1 MFVLTTDQ
9 SGRILV
15 EHVVPRSGSSEN
27 LVALPNVEES
37 SSLTELEE
45 WMKNHSITQVSETKR
60 FNLLT
65 STDLPKAEYVSC
77 SVENAGTP
85 KFPFE
90 WVSVE
95 NLWQKNIDNSIAA
108 AMNQIIGQVEKTNSG
123 SLEKLE
129 QLFVKD
135 FDLNKINPRVFFA
148 KSETVEATETLIS
161 FLGAFSV
168 GNGQQTAR
176 LCMHHSQSQV
186 IQEMLMIHAV
196 PISTG
201 PLRQNNDSSVS
212 YHMMRGALEITLHHG
227 GDVGDIVHHV
237 ERRADQPS
245 SPSSIRVP
253 ARVFRTI
260 RTITDSAV
268 FIEVQ
273 SGPFS
278 DSDTEWSAKE
288 DIR

>member
-1 MFVLTTDQ
+1 MFVLTTDK

-15 EHVVPRSGSSEN
+15 EHVVARSGSSEN
-27 LVALPNVEES
+27 LVALPNVEKNFS
-37 SSLTELEE
+37 QTQLEN
-45 WMKNHSITQVSETKR
+45 WMKNHSITKVFETKR
-60 FNLLT
+60 FSLLT
-65 STDLPKAEYVSC
+65 STDLPKTEYTSC
-77 SVENAGTP
+77 SVENAGSP

-90 WVSVE
+90 WLSVE
-95 NLWQKNIDNSIAA
+95 NLWQKNIDNSIAT
-108 AMNQIIGQVEKTNSG
+108 AMNQIIWQVERTSPG

-129 QLFVKD
+129 QMFVKD
-135 FDLNKINPRVFFA
+135 FDLNKVNPRVFFA
-148 KSETVEATETLIS
+148 KSETVEATEALIS

-227 GDVGDIVHHV
+227 GVVGDIVHHV

-245 SPSSIRVP
+245 SQSSIRVP

>member
-1 MFVLTTDQ
+1 MFVLTTDK

-15 EHVVPRSGSSEN
+15 EHVLPRSGSSKN
-27 LVALPNVEES
+27 LLALPSVENNCS
-37 SSLTELEE
+37 QTQLEN
-45 WMKNHSITQVSETKR
+45 WMKNHSITQVSQTNT
-60 FNLLT
+60 FSLLT
-65 STDLPKAEYVSC
+65 STDLPKTDYVSC
-77 SVENAGTP
+77 SVDNSGSP
-85 KFPFE
+85 KLPLE

-95 NLWQKNIDNSIAA
+95 TLWQKDIDQSIAV
-108 AMNQIIGQVEKTNSG
+108 AMNQIVGQVERINPG
-123 SLEKLE
+123 SLGILE
-129 QLFVKD
+129 QSFVKK
-135 FDLNKINPRVFFA
+135 FDLNKINARVFFA
-148 KSETVEATETLIS
+148 KSETVGATEALIS

-212 YHMMRGALEITLHHG
+212 YHMVRGALEITLHHG
-227 GDVGDIVHHV
+227 GSVGDIVHHV

-278 DSDTEWSAKE
+278 DSDTEWCAIG
-288 DIR
+288 DIQ

>member
-15 EHVVPRSGSSEN
+15 EHVVARSGSSES
-27 LVALPNVEES
+27 LVALPNVEKNS
-37 SSLTELEE
+37 SPTELEE
-45 WMKNHSITQVSETKR
+45 WMKSHSITQVSEPKR
-60 FNLLT
+60 FSLLT
-65 STDLPKAEYVSC
+65 STDLPKAEYVAC
-77 SVENAGTP
+77 SVENVGSP

-90 WVSVE
+90 WISVE
-95 NLWQKNIDNSIAA
+95 NLWQKNIDNSIAS
-108 AMNQIIGQVEKTNSG
+108 AMNQIFEQVEKTNSG

-129 QLFVKD
+129 QLFVND

-148 KSETVEATETLIS
+148 KSETVEATEALIS

-227 GDVGDIVHHV
+227 GAVGDIAHHV

-245 SPSSIRVP
+245 SQSSIRVP

-278 DSDTEWSAKE
+278 DSDTEWSVIE

>member
-1 MFVLTTDQ
+1 MFVLTTDK

-27 LVALPNVEES
+27 LVALPNVEKNFS
-37 SSLTELEE
+37 QTQLEN
-45 WMKNHSITQVSETKR
+45 WMKNHSITKVFETKR
-60 FNLLT
+60 FSLLT
-65 STDLPKAEYVSC
+65 STDLPKTEYTSC
-77 SVENAGTP
+77 SVENAGSP

-90 WVSVE
+90 WLSVE
-95 NLWQKNIDNSIAA
+95 TLWQKNIDNSIAT
-108 AMNQIIGQVEKTNSG
+108 AMNQIIWQVEKTIPG
-123 SLEKLE
+123 SSEKLE
-129 QLFVKD
+129 QMFVKD
-135 FDLNKINPRVFFA
+135 FDLNKVNPRVFFA
-148 KSETVEATETLIS
+148 KSETVEAKEALIS

-227 GDVGDIVHHV
+227 GVVGDIVHHV

-245 SPSSIRVP
+245 SQSSIRVP

-278 DSDTEWSAKE
+278 DSDTEWSAKD

>member
-27 LVALPNVEES
+27 LVALPNVEKNS
-37 SSLTELEE
+37 SPTDLEE

-60 FNLLT
+60 FSLLT
-65 STDLPKAEYVSC
+65 STDLPKVEYVSY
-77 SVENAGTP
+77 SVENAGSP

-95 NLWQKNIDNSIAA
+95 SLWQKNIDNSIAT
-108 AMNQIIGQVEKTNSG
+108 AMNQIIGQVEKINSG
-123 SLEKLE
+123 SIEKLE

-148 KSETVEATETLIS
+148 KSETVEATEALIS

-227 GDVGDIVHHV
+227 GAVGDITHHV

-245 SPSSIRVP
+245 SQSSIRVP

-278 DSDTEWSAKE
+278 DSDTEWSAIE

>member
-9 SGRILV
+9 FGRILIENV
-15 EHVVPRSGSSEN
+15 AARSGSSEN
-27 LVALPNVEES
+27 LVALPNIEKNF
-37 SSLTELEE
+37 LQAELEN
-45 WMKNHSITQVSETKR
+45 WMKSHSISQVSETIR
-60 FNLLT
+60 FSLLT
-65 STDLPKAEYVSC
+65 TTDQPKTEYISC
-77 SVENAGTP
+77 SVENVGTP
-85 KFPFE
+85 KSPFE

-95 NLWQKNIDNSIAA
+95 NLWQKNIDYSIAS
-108 AMNQIIGQVEKTNSG
+108 AMNQIIGQVEKINPG

-135 FDLNKINPRVFFA
+135 FDLNKVNPRVFFA
-148 KSETVEATETLIS
+148 KSETVEVTEALIS

-201 PLRQNNDSSVS
+201 PLRQNNNSSVS

-227 GDVGDIVHHV
+227 GTVGNIVHHV

-260 RTITDSAV
+260 RTVTDSAV

-278 DSDTEWSAKE
+278 DSDTEWCAIE

>member
-1 MFVLTTDQ
+1 MFVLTTDH

-15 EHVVPRSGSSEN
+15 ENVVARSGSSEN
-27 LVALPNVEES
+27 LVALPNVEKNFS
-37 SSLTELEE
+37 QTQLEE
-45 WMKNHSITQVSETKR
+45 WMKNHSITQLSETKR
-60 FNLLT
+60 FSLLT
-65 STDLPKAEYVSC
+65 STDLPKTEYVSC
-77 SVENAGTP
+77 SVENAGSS
-85 KFPFE
+85 KFPYE

-95 NLWQKNIDNSIAA
+95 NLWQKNIDNSIAT
-108 AMNQIIGQVEKTNSG
+108 AMNQIIGQVEKINSG

-135 FDLNKINPRVFFA
+135 FDLNKVNPRVFFA
-148 KSETVEATETLIS
+148 KSETVEATESLIS

-176 LCMHHSQSQV
+176 LCMHQSQSQV

-227 GDVGDIVHHV
+227 GAVGDIVHHV
-237 ERRADQPS
+237 ERRVDQPS

-288 DIR
+288 DLR

>member
-1 MFVLTTDQ
+1 M
-9 SGRILV
+9 
-15 EHVVPRSGSSEN
+15 
-27 LVALPNVEES
+27 
-37 SSLTELEE
+37 
-45 WMKNHSITQVSETKR
+45 
-60 FNLLT
+60 
-65 STDLPKAEYVSC
+65 
-77 SVENAGTP
+77 
-85 KFPFE
+85 
-90 WVSVE
+90 
-95 NLWQKNIDNSIAA
+95 
-108 AMNQIIGQVEKTNSG
+108 
-123 SLEKLE
+123 
-129 QLFVKD
+129 FVKD
-135 FDLNKINPRVFFA
+135 FDLNKVNPRVFFA
-148 KSETVEATETLIS
+148 KSETVEATEAMIS

-237 ERRADQPS
+237 ERRVDQPS

-278 DSDTEWSAKE
+278 DSDTEWSAKV

>member
-1 MFVLTTDQ
+1 MFVLTTDK

-15 EHVVPRSGSSEN
+15 EHVSPRSGSSKN
-27 LVALPNVEES
+27 LVALPSVEKNCS
-37 SSLTELEE
+37 QTQLDN
-45 WMKNHSITQVSETKR
+45 WMKNHSITQVSQTKT
-60 FNLLT
+60 FSLLT
-65 STDLPKAEYVSC
+65 STDLPKIDYLLC
-77 SVENAGTP
+77 SVDNAGSP
-85 KFPFE
+85 KSPFE

-95 NLWQKNIDNSIAA
+95 SLWQKNIDNSIAV
-108 AMNQIIGQVEKTNSG
+108 AMTQIIGQVEKTNPG

-129 QLFVKD
+129 QSFVKS
-135 FDLNKINPRVFFA
+135 FDLNKVNPRVFFA
-148 KSETVEATETLIS
+148 KSETVEATEALIS

-176 LCMHHSQSQV
+176 LCMHHSQTQV
-186 IQEMLMIHAV
+186 IQEMLMIHAL

-227 GDVGDIVHHV
+227 GSVGDIVHHV

-278 DSDTEWSAKE
+278 DSDTEWCAVG

>member
-1 MFVLTTDQ
+1 MFVLTTDK

-15 EHVVPRSGSSEN
+15 EHVVAKSGSSEH
-27 LVALPNVEES
+27 LAALPKVDEDCS
-37 SSLTELEE
+37 QTQLEN
-45 WMKNHSITQVSETKR
+45 WLKKQSITQVSQVDR
-60 FNLLT
+60 FSLRT
-65 STDLPKAEYVSC
+65 STDLPKTDYICC
-77 SVENAGTP
+77 SVENVGAP
-85 KFPFE
+85 NLPFAWASIE
-90 WVSVE
+90 T
-95 NLWQKNIDNSIAA
+95 LWHKNIDNSISS
-108 AMNQIIGQVEKTNSG
+108 AMNQIIGQVERTNRG
-123 SLEKLE
+123 SSEKLE
-129 QLFVKD
+129 QQFVKD
-135 FDLNKINPRVFFA
+135 FDLKKVNPRVFFA
-148 KSETVEATETLIS
+148 KSETVEATEALIS

-168 GNGQQTAR
+168 ANGQQTAR

-227 GDVGDIVHHV
+227 GTLGDIVHYV

-245 SPSSIRVP
+245 SQSSIRVP

-260 RTITDSAV
+260 RTVTDSAV

-278 DSDTEWSAKE
+278 DSDTEWCSIE
-288 DIR
+288 DMK

>member
-65 STDLPKAEYVSC
+65 STDLPKTEFVSC
-77 SVENAGTP
+77 SVENAGSP

-95 NLWQKNIDNSIAA
+95 NLWRKNIDNSLAA

-135 FDLNKINPRVFFA
+135 FDLNKVNPRVFFA
-148 KSETVEATETLIS
+148 KSETVEATEAMIS

-278 DSDTEWSAKE
+278 DSDTEWSAKV

>member
-15 EHVVPRSGSSEN
+15 EHVVARSGSSEN
-27 LVALPNVEES
+27 LVVLPNVEKYS
-37 SSLTELEE
+37 SPTDLEE

-60 FNLLT
+60 FSLLT
-65 STDLPKAEYVSC
+65 STDLPKAEYVAC
-77 SVENAGTP
+77 SVKNAGSP

-95 NLWQKNIDNSIAA
+95 NLWQKNIDSSIAS

-129 QLFVKD
+129 QLFVND

-148 KSETVEATETLIS
+148 KSETVEATEALIS

-176 LCMHHSQSQV
+176 LCMHHSQSQE

-196 PISTG
+196 PIRTG
-201 PLRQNNDSSVS
+201 
-212 YHMMRGALEITLHHG
+212 T
-227 GDVGDIVHHV
+227 
-237 ERRADQPS
+237 
-245 SPSSIRVP
+245 
-253 ARVFRTI
+253 
-260 RTITDSAV
+260 
-268 FIEVQ
+268 
-273 SGPFS
+273 
-278 DSDTEWSAKE
+278 
-288 DIR
+288 

>member
-1 MFVLTTDQ
+1 MFVLTTDK

-15 EHVVPRSGSSEN
+15 EHVAPRSGSSEN
-27 LVALPNVEES
+27 LVALPNVENNCS
-37 SSLTELEE
+37 QTQLEN
-45 WMKNHSITQVSETKR
+45 WMKKHSITQVSQAKT
-60 FNLLT
+60 FSLLT
-65 STDLPKAEYVSC
+65 STDLPSTDYMSC
-77 SVENAGTP
+77 SVDNAGSP
-85 KFPFE
+85 KFPYE

-95 NLWQKNIDNSIAA
+95 ILWRKNIDNSIAV
-108 AMNQIIGQVEKTNSG
+108 AMNQVIGQVEKTMPG

-129 QLFVKD
+129 QSFVKN
-135 FDLNKINPRVFFA
+135 FDLNKVNPRVFFA
-148 KSETVEATETLIS
+148 KSETVEVTESLIS

-227 GDVGDIVHHV
+227 GTVGDVVHHV

-278 DSDTEWSAKE
+278 DSDTEWRAIE

>member
-15 EHVVPRSGSSEN
+15 EHVVARSGSSEN
-27 LVALPNVEES
+27 LVALPNVEKYS
-37 SSLTELEE
+37 SPTDLEE

-60 FNLLT
+60 FSLLT

-77 SVENAGTP
+77 SVENAGSP

-95 NLWQKNIDNSIAA
+95 NLWQKNIDSSIAS
-108 AMNQIIGQVEKTNSG
+108 AMNQIIGQVEKTNLG

-148 KSETVEATETLIS
+148 KSETVEATEALIS

-227 GDVGDIVHHV
+227 GAVGDIAHHV
-237 ERRADQPS
+237 ERRVDQPS
-245 SPSSIRVP
+245 SQSSIRVP

-278 DSDTEWSAKE
+278 DSDTEWSAIE

>member
-1 MFVLTTDQ
+1 MFVLTTDKF
-9 SGRILV
+9 GRILV
-15 EHVVPRSGSSEN
+15 EHIVAKSGSSEI
-27 LVALPNVEES
+27 LVALPSVEKS
-37 SSLTELEE
+37 FSQTQLED
-45 WMKNHSITQVSETKR
+45 WLKSHSITQVSQTNR
-60 FNLLT
+60 FSLLT
-65 STDLPKAEYVSC
+65 STDLPKTDYISC
-77 SVENAGTP
+77 SVKNAGSP
-85 KFPFE
+85 KLPFE

-95 NLWQKNIDNSIAA
+95 TLWQKDIDNSIAA
-108 AMNQIIGQVEKTNSG
+108 AMNQIIGQVEKTMPG

-129 QLFVKD
+129 QTFVKS
-135 FDLNKINPRVFFA
+135 FDLNKVNPRVFFA
-148 KSETVEATETLIS
+148 KSETVEATEALIS

-176 LCMHHSQSQV
+176 LCMHRSQSQV

-196 PISTG
+196 AISTG

-227 GDVGDIVHHV
+227 GAVGDIVHHV
-237 ERRADQPS
+237 ERRVDQPS

-278 DSDTEWSAKE
+278 DSDTEWCSIG

>member
-15 EHVVPRSGSSEN
+15 EHVVARSGSSEN
-27 LVALPNVEES
+27 LVALPNVEKYS
-37 SSLTELEE
+37 SPTDLEE

-60 FNLLT
+60 FSLLT
-65 STDLPKAEYVSC
+65 STDLPKAEYVAC
-77 SVENAGTP
+77 SVENAGSP

-95 NLWQKNIDNSIAA
+95 NLWQKNIDNSIAS

-129 QLFVKD
+129 QLFIKD

-148 KSETVEATETLIS
+148 KSETVEATEALIS

-227 GDVGDIVHHV
+227 GAVGDIAHHV
-237 ERRADQPS
+237 ERRVDQPS
-245 SPSSIRVP
+245 SQSSIRVP

-278 DSDTEWSAKE
+278 DSDTEWSAIE

>member
-1 MFVLTTDQ
+1 MFVLTTDK

-15 EHVVPRSGSSEN
+15 EHVSPRSGSSKN
-27 LVALPNVEES
+27 LVALPSVENNCS
-37 SSLTELEE
+37 QTQLEE

-60 FNLLT
+60 FSLLT
-65 STDLPKAEYVSC
+65 STDLPKIGYLLC
-77 SVENAGTP
+77 SVDNAGSP
-85 KFPFE
+85 KLPFE

-95 NLWQKNIDNSIAA
+95 SLWQKNIDNSIAV
-108 AMNQIIGQVEKTNSG
+108 AMNQIIGQVEKTNPG

-129 QLFVKD
+129 QSFVKS
-135 FDLNKINPRVFFA
+135 FDLNKVNPRVFFA
-148 KSETVEATETLIS
+148 KSETVEATEALIS

-176 LCMHHSQSQV
+176 LCMHHSQTQV

-212 YHMMRGALEITLHHG
+212 YHMMRGAFEITLHHG
-227 GDVGDIVHHV
+227 GSVGDIVHHV

-278 DSDTEWSAKE
+278 DSDTEWCAVG